1 MLHYK
6 YGKFA
11 DKSQT
16 IIIASSEDVKYQ
28 TSIPLLKVIGR
39 HYHYPWQDLSI
50 SLVQAVKSYDAK
62 KGSWST
68 YLWKACQNQIFYERR
83 KKRFDCVELQEDLV
97 ASNTRSLDD
106 KLVIETV
113 KTAYK
118 RLEPKEKEVL
128 YHYLSGI
135 SQEEIA
141 KAMGYKQPY
150 ISKLLNQTITKLK
163 GLTKND

>member
-1 MLHYK
+1 MLNNTLDIVI
-6 YGKFA
+6 GARGFG
-11 DKSQT
+11 KSQYV
-16 IIIASSEDVKYQ
+16 EEYFYKQ
-28 TSIPLLKVIGR
+28 NIPLLKTIAR
-39 HYHYPWQDLSI
+39 RYHYPWQDLSI

-83 KKRFDCVELQEDLV
+83 KKRFDCADLQEDLI

-135 SQEEIA
+135 GQEEIA

-163 GLTKND
+163 GLTK

>member
-1 MLHYK
+1 MLQYK

-39 HYHYPWQDLSI
+39 HYQYPWQDLSI
-50 SLVQAVKSYDAK
+50 SLVQAVKSYDTK

-68 YLWKACQNQIFYERR
+68 YLWKVCRNQIFYERR
-83 KKRFDCVELQEDLV
+83 KKRFDCVDLQEDLI

-135 SQEEIA
+135 GQEEIA
-141 KAMGYKQPY
+141 KAMGCKQPY

-163 GLTKND
+163 GLTK